1 MRGNFPVNAEPKTA
15 AALSDPSSFAIMK
28 KATTISMLLLIVAG
42 IVSFT
47 SQGLRHQYGGSPK
60 EWPAPWIDEGV
71 KWTELGALP
80 PAPIDLTSDSVQR
93 IVELGKTLFFDPRLS
108 SSEKISCAT
117 CHDPGLNWTDAKP
130 RSIGHEGAM
139 GKRNAPTIQNSWFYK
154 KLFWDGR
161 SRDLQDQAFAP
172 IVSESEMNSDMPDV
186 MRKLRRINGYALLFK
201 KAFGSEHINPERMTE
216 AIAVFEK
223 SVSSAESRF
232 DRFVK
237 GDKRALNISEL
248 KGLHLFRTK
257 ARCMNCHNGPML
269 TDNLFHRPG
278 ELIYTP
284 YDPNDVGLYKVTHLD
299 ADTGKFRT
307 PSLRDVMRT
316 GPWFHDGSSNNM
328 DSIIHQFNLH
338 SPSPNAV
345 FRSLNLNQKERKDL
359 KAFLE
364 ALSAPP
370 KSFIRP
376 VLPQ

>member
-1 MRGNFPVNAEPKTA
+1 
-15 AALSDPSSFAIMK
+15 MK
-28 KATTISMLLLIVAG
+28 KAATLSILLLVVVG
-42 IVSFT
+42 IISFT
-47 SQGLRHQYGGSPK
+47 SQGLRHQYATSPK
-60 EWPAPWIDEGV
+60 NWPAPWIDEGV
-71 KWTELGALP
+71 KWTELAALP
-80 PAPIDLTSDSVQR
+80 PAPIDLTNDSIQR
-93 IVELGKTLFFDPRLS
+93 IIKLGKTLFFDPRLS

-201 KAFGSEHINPERMTE
+201 KAFGSDHINPERMTE

-237 GDKRALNISEL
+237 GDRRALNKSEL
-248 KGLHLFRTK
+248 NGLHLFRTK

-269 TDNLFHRPG
+269 TDNQFHRMG
-278 ELIYTP
+278 EVISNP
-284 YDPNDVGLYKVTHLD
+284 YDRKDMGLYKVTHLD
-299 ADTGKFRT
+299 ADSGKFRT

-316 GPWFHDGSSNNM
+316 GPWFHDGSSAAM
-328 DSIIHQFNLH
+328 DSILYRFNQQ
-338 SPSPNAV
+338 SPAPNGIV
-345 FRSLNLNQKERKDL
+345 RSLKLSKKELKDL
-359 KAFLE
+359 QAFLA
-364 ALSAPP
+364 ALSAPSMP
-370 KSFIRP
+370 FIRP
-376 VLPQ
+376 DLPQ

>member
-1 MRGNFPVNAEPKTA
+1 
-15 AALSDPSSFAIMK
+15 MK
-28 KATTISMLLLIVAG
+28 KVLVLLTLILSLLAL
-42 IVSFT
+42 VSFT
-47 SQGLRHQYGGSPK
+47 GQGLRHKYAKPLA

-71 KWTELGALP
+71 KWNELAALP
-80 PAPIDLTSDSVQR
+80 AAPVDISNDSVQR
-93 IVELGKTLFFDPRLS
+93 IIELGKALFFDPRLS
-108 SSEKISCAT
+108 SSERISCAT

-130 RSIGHEGAM
+130 RSIGHESAM

-172 IVSESEMNSDMPDV
+172 IVSESEMNSEMPDV
-186 MRKLRRINGYALLFK
+186 MRKLRRISGYAQLFK
-201 KAFGSEHINPERMTE
+201 KAFGSDHINPERMTE

-223 SVSSAESRF
+223 SVTSAESRF
-232 DRFVK
+232 DRFIK
-237 GDKRALNISEL
+237 GDNRALSKSEL
-248 KGLHLFRTK
+248 NGLHLFRTK
-257 ARCMNCHNGPML
+257 ARCMNCHYGPML

-284 YDPNDVGLYKVTHLD
+284 YDPKDAGLYKVTHID
-299 ADTGKFRT
+299 ADSGKFRT

-328 DSIIHQFNLH
+328 DSIIHQFDQH
-338 SPSPNAV
+338 SPAPNGV
-345 FRSLNLNQKERKDL
+345 FRSLNLSQKERKDL

-370 KSFIRP
+370 KPFIRP

>member
-1 MRGNFPVNAEPKTA
+1 MKGNYPVSAVLKTA
-15 AALSDPSSFAIMK
+15 AALSDLSSLSVMK
-28 KATTISMLLLIVAG
+28 KAAIISVLLLLVVS

-47 SQGLRHQYGGSPK
+47 SQGLRHQYAGSPK

-71 KWTELGALP
+71 KWTELAALP
-80 PAPIDLTSDSVQR
+80 SAPIDLANDSIQR
-93 IVELGKTLFFDPRLS
+93 IIELGKTLFFDPRLS

-161 SRDLQDQAFAP
+161 ARDLQDQAFAP

-201 KAFGSEHINPERMTE
+201 KAFGSEQINPERMTE

-223 SVSSAESRF
+223 SISSAESRF

-237 GDKRALNISEL
+237 GDKRALNKSEL
-248 KGLHLFRTK
+248 NGLHLFRTK

-269 TDNLFHRPG
+269 TDNQFHRMG
-278 ELIYTP
+278 EVISNP
-284 YDPNDVGLYKVTHLD
+284 YDRKDVGLYKVTHLD
-299 ADTGKFRT
+299 ADSGKFRT

-316 GPWFHDGSSNNM
+316 GPWFHDGSSAAM
-328 DSIIHQFNLH
+328 DSILYRFNQQ
-338 SPSPNAV
+338 SPAPNGIV
-345 FRSLNLNQKERKDL
+345 RSLKLSKKELKDL
-359 KAFLE
+359 QAFLA
-364 ALSAPP
+364 ALSAPSMP
-370 KSFIRP
+370 FIRP
-376 VLPQ
+376 DLPQ

>member
-1 MRGNFPVNAEPKTA
+1 MIGF
-15 AALSDPSSFAIMK
+15 
-28 KATTISMLLLIVAG
+28 
-42 IVSFT
+42 SFT
-47 SQGLRHQYGGSPK
+47 NQGLRHQYSRPAN
-60 EWPAPWIDEGV
+60 EWPAPWVEEGIS
-71 KWTELGALP
+71 WTELGALP
-80 PAPIDLTSDSVQR
+80 PVPLDLTNDSVKN
-93 IVELGKTLFFDPRLS
+93 IVELGKALFFDPRLS
-108 SSEKISCAT
+108 SSGKISCAT

-139 GKRNAPTIQNSWFYK
+139 GKRNAPTIENSWFYK

-172 IVSESEMNSDMPDV
+172 IVSESEMNSEMHDV
-186 MRKLRRINGYALLFK
+186 VRKLRRIKGYTEWFK
-201 KAFGSEHINPERMTE
+201 KAFGTEHINPHLMTE

-223 SVSSAESRF
+223 TVSSAESRF

-237 GDKRALNISEL
+237 GDSRALNKSEL
-248 KGLHLFRTK
+248 RGLHLFRTK
-257 ARCMNCHNGPML
+257 AGCFSCHNGPMF
-269 TDNLFHRPG
+269 TDNRFHRLGPV
-278 ELIYTP
+278 ISNP
-284 YDPNDVGLYKVTHLD
+284 YDRNDVGFYKVTHLD

-328 DSIIHQFNLH
+328 DSILHQFNQH
-338 SPSPNAV
+338 SPAPNGV
-345 FRSLNLNQKERKDL
+345 FRSLNLSLKERKDL

-370 KSFIRP
+370 KPFVRP